1 LADRAAILERGLRLM
16 PRIVKYRKPRK
27 INVVTILLGILA
39 AFLVY
44 LGYQYI
50 PNYMLEQ
57 EAYRVLEE
65 TSSHFAGRKS
75 RYLATTDGL
84 VTLRRRMHNQ
94 LRLHGVDDPDA
105 ESWIEVDGHE
115 VRFGVI
121 YSKWIEWPFD
131 IIPKQEK
138 VYEIEHTI
146 VIRTKK

>member
-1 LADRAAILERGLRLM
+1 M

-27 INVVTILLGILA
+27 INAVSIFLAILGAL
-39 AFLVY
+39 LVY

-75 RYLATTDGL
+75 RYLATPDGL
-84 VTLRRRMHNQ
+84 LTLRRRMHNN
-94 LRLHGVDDPDA
+94 LRLIGVDDPDA
-105 ESWIEVDGHE
+105 ESWIEVDGNE

-131 IIPKQEK
+131 IIAKQEK

-146 VIRTKK
+146 VVRVKK

>member
-1 LADRAAILERGLRLM
+1 M

-27 INVVTILLGILA
+27 INAVTILLAILA
-39 AFLVY
+39 IFIVY

-75 RYLATTDGL
+75 RYLATHGGL
-84 VTLRRRMHNQ
+84 ETLRRRMHNR
-94 LRLHGVDDPDA
+94 LRIIGVDDPDS
-105 ESWIEVDGHE
+105 ESWIEVDGNE
-115 VRFGVI
+115 VRFGVV

-131 IIPKQEK
+131 IIAKQEK
-138 VYEIEHTI
+138 IYEIEHTI
-146 VIRTKK
+146 VIRLQK